1 MTEVTGK
8 DKKPKE
14 LSDVVLGEGVVRR
27 TPQFAIVS
35 ADDVRP
41 SSTVVSKPLFG
52 PDGHQIYGSQVNKSE
67 DLRDLLEGLRLG
79 HYALGQERVRTLYE
93 EEEQHKGLDYTQ
105 QTFGWE

>member
-67 DLRDLLEGLRLG
+67 DLRDLLQELHFGHDPLG
-79 HYALGQERVRTLYE
+79 EKRVRGLYK
-93 EEEQHKGLDYTQ
+93 EEEQHKALDYTQ